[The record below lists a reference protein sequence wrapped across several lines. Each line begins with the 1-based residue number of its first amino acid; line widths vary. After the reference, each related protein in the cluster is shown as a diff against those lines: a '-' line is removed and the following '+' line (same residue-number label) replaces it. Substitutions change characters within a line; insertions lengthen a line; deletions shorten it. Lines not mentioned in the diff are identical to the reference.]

1 MDDDFFNHLGPF
13 FQTTPRITIQ
23 EKEDSTEQPFL
34 PKVVNSPEVTWS
46 PPLLDHDAIYEGDY
60 SYYFDNEIDGRTF
73 NDYEWKPYQ
82 PTDQMVNREVDVLT
96 APFNGSTDANKSVIP
111 GTITRNIEEA
121 KDNQLPFLESSSYY
135 DEDSKNDTFDYDYAD
150 IETLDSCPK
159 THCRCVCDSV
169 PLS

>member
-46 PPLLDHDAIYEGDY
+46 PPLVDHDAIYEGDY

-96 APFNGSTDANKSVIP
+96 APFNGSTDANKFVIDCEIFP
-111 GTITRNIEEA
+111 IYEVGTPTAHQKLGTRVHS
-121 KDNQLPFLESSSYY
+121 KDKQRNGLPSQSSKS
-135 DEDSKNDTFDYDYAD
+135 
-150 IETLDSCPK
+150 
-159 THCRCVCDSV
+159 
-169 PLS
+169 